1 MRILRGRPGTG
12 RKAAVGTVAAASAL
26 ALTAMTVSPAA
37 AAGRPDNGP
46 QQDAEAWGQL
56 IQSELLGT
64 QLADV
69 ASAYSSSPG
78 STEASS
84 TPLDVE
90 ALNALKVSLG
100 DGVSLPLVSD
110 ADGGGLL
117 HLGNAGALN
126 AYGHAPQYNDA
137 KSSAGAV
144 GSDGA
149 LNLDD
154 INEGKFGNANVDL
167 TAVLKQL
174 GLNGVTD
181 QVVNDLSLELGAIAS
196 TANSN
201 GTEYTPEYV
210 VADGTLTVSSPAV
223 VGISDALDTVVD
235 GTGGTLEEVIG
246 DEGLLN
252 QLAGIGLNVDL
263 GSVGRIAIGGDD
275 AKVSVEVRDALNS
288 VVENAIKEKLE
299 DKSGIVSID
308 LASGKI
314 AIDLAKVVEGG
325 NGEDLNGL
333 DPNTQVLTSDTISK
347 ITTAVSDALGEL
359 TGTLTDTLTDALNNV
374 HLKIELPAE
383 IRALVPLA
391 KGEIVID
398 ATLGQLAGTD
408 DTDPKIT
415 TTLDLI
421 GIIPLGDLLNL
432 ITEPVLDAVLGITKP
447 LISDIL
453 EATAEEVS
461 GAVTGIVDPILDSLD
476 PVFGALNQVVDLTI
490 NEQSPVPTPPA
501 SGASAQSALENS
513 YVDGDNGD
521 GFTVN
526 AVSLELLPAANAIDI
541 NLASSS
547 VRATAEA
554 PEEPGDDDVNTNAAA
569 SAAASVSPRP
579 WAACC
584 PKGPAQ
590 GRL

>member
-12 RKAAVGTVAAASAL
+12 RKVAVGTVAAASAL

-56 IQSELLGT
+56 IQSELLGG

-90 ALNALKVSLG
+90 ALNALRLDLG
-100 DGVSLPLVSD
+100 EGLSLPLVSD

-137 KSSAGAV
+137 KASAGAV
-144 GSDGA
+144 GSDGS

-154 INEGKFGNANVDL
+154 INNGDYGNANVDL
-167 TAVLKQL
+167 TAVLGQL
-174 GLNGVTD
+174 GLDGVTD
-181 QVVNDLSLELGAIAS
+181 QVVDDLSLELGAIAS

-201 GTEYTPEYV
+201 GTDYTPEYV

-223 VGISDALDTVVD
+223 EGISDALDTVVD

-252 QLAGIGLNVDL
+252 QLASIGLDVDL
-263 GSVGRIAIGGDD
+263 GRVGRIAIGGDN

-288 VVENAIKEKLE
+288 VVENVVKEKLE

-347 ITTAVSDALGEL
+347 ITTAVADALGEL

-383 IRALVPLA
+383 IRALLPLA

-408 DTDPKIT
+408 DTDPKIS
-415 TTLDLI
+415 TTLDLL
-421 GIIPLGDLLNL
+421 GIIPLGELLNL

-447 LISDIL
+447 VIGGIL
-453 EATAEEVS
+453 ESTAEEVS
-461 GAVTGIVDPILDSLD
+461 GPS
-476 PVFGALNQVVDLTI
+476 
-490 NEQSPVPTPPA
+490 
-501 SGASAQSALENS
+501 
-513 YVDGDNGD
+513 
-521 GFTVN
+521 
-526 AVSLELLPAANAIDI
+526 
-541 NLASSS
+541 LASSTRS
-547 VRATAEA
+547 SARSIRFSKPSMRSSISRSTSSHQCQPNRRALALSLRLTTATSTA
-554 PEEPGDDDVNTNAAA
+554 KTAT
-569 SAAASVSPRP
+569 VSPSTP
-579 WAACC
+579 
-584 PKGPAQ
+584 
-590 GRL
+590 